1 MPFLAPVRPQNEE
14 ARLRALA
21 AAKILDTAHEKEF
34 DELLHLA
41 CTLCDAPM
49 GAISLIDRDRQ
60 WFKSRIGIEANETPR
75 DISFCG
81 HTILGNE
88 TLHIPDTTADHR
100 FAEHPLVT
108 GDPHIRFY
116 AGAPLT
122 TAEGMNLGTI
132 CVIDNKPRTLTS
144 DQKHMLEILARQVV
158 SRIKL
163 HTQQARMDSSIVD
176 ERELRMSR
184 KLFFAFMDN
193 CPIVGILKDSE
204 GRMVWYNRLCAERFG
219 VDREQWLG
227 KTDSERWPPERAAE
241 ARTRDLIVLNGGRL
255 VQTYEPENSLDGVR
269 RYWSTYRFPFVDPDG
284 ERFVASLAIDVTR
297 ASVAEAEVAHYQRE
311 LEAANAQLHELAIT
325 DALTGVRNRR
335 AFDERVQHEFALA
348 VRHNLPLSLM
358 MLDADHF
365 KSFNDTFGHA
375 EGDVVLCSM
384 AKTIQVSVRETDMVA
399 RYGGEEFA
407 VILPN
412 TTENDA
418 KQLAERICRGVEAME
433 SPKRKMTVS
442 IGIASKTPELVNREA
457 FFALADEALYC
468 AKNKGRNCIS
478 VAGEK

>member
-1 MPFLAPVRPQNEE
+1 MKKRGCAPW
-14 ARLRALA
+14 RATKL
-21 AAKILDTAHEKEF
+21 LDTPQDREF
-34 DELLHLA
+34 DELLRLA
-41 CTLCDAPM
+41 CSLCDTPM
-49 GAISLIDRDRQ
+49 GAITLVDRNRQ
-60 WFKSRIGIEANETPR
+60 WFKSSIGIEVSETPR
-75 DISFCG
+75 DLSFCG

-88 TLHIPDTTADHR
+88 TLLVPDTTADER

-108 GDPHIRFY
+108 GDPYIRFY
-116 AGAPLT
+116 AATPLAT
-122 TAEGMNLGTI
+122 PEGLNLGTI
-132 CVIDNKPRTLTS
+132 CVLDQKPRELS
-144 DQKHMLEILARQVV
+144 CEQQQMLEILAKQVV
-158 SRIKL
+158 SQITL
-163 HTQQARMDSSIVD
+163 HSQTTRLRNTIDD

-193 CPIVGILKDSE
+193 CPIVGLLKDAE

-219 VDREQWLG
+219 VTREEWLG
-227 KTDSERWPPERAAE
+227 KTDAERWPPARAME
-241 ARTRDLIVLNGGRL
+241 TRTRDLAVLNGGRM
-255 VQTYEPENSLDGVR
+255 VETHEPEVSPDGTR
-269 RYWSTYRFPFVDPDG
+269 RYWSTYRFPFTDPDG

-297 ASVAEAEVAHYQRE
+297 AAVAEAEVAHYQKE

-325 DALTGVRNRR
+325 DALTGVPNRR

-348 VRHNLPLSLM
+348 VRHNLSLSLM
-358 MLDADHF
+358 MMDADHF

-375 EGDVVLCSM
+375 EGDAMLRLM
-384 AKTIQVSVRETDMVA
+384 AKTIQANVRGTDMVA

-412 TTENDA
+412 TNQEET
-418 KQLAERICRGVEAME
+418 KMLAERICRAVEAMD

-442 IGIASKTPELVNREA
+442 IGIASKTPELVNRDE

-478 VAGEK
+478 VAGER

>member
-1 MPFLAPVRPQNEE
+1 MPFLAPARPSNEE
-14 ARLRALA
+14 SRLRALQ
-21 AAKILDTAHEKEF
+21 AAKILDTTHDQEF
-34 DELLHLA
+34 DELLRLA
-41 CTLCDAPM
+41 CSLCDTPM
-49 GAISLIDRDRQ
+49 GTITLVDRDRQ
-60 WFKSRIGIEANETPR
+60 WFKARIGIDVDETPR
-75 DISFCG
+75 DLSFCG
-81 HTILGNE
+81 HTILGTE
-88 TLHIPDTTADHR
+88 TMQVPDTTVDDR
-100 FAEHPLVT
+100 FAEHPLVI
-108 GDPHIRFY
+108 GDPYIRFY
-116 AGAPLT
+116 AGAPLAT
-122 TAEGMNLGTI
+122 PEGLNLGTI
-132 CVIDNKPRTLTS
+132 CVIDKKPRTLS
-144 DQKHMLEILARQVV
+144 DNQRQMLEILAKHVV
-158 SRIKL
+158 SRIRA
-163 HTQQARMDSSIVD
+163 HTQGAIAD

-193 CPIVGILKDSE
+193 CPIVGILKDAE

-219 VDREQWLG
+219 VDREEWLG
-227 KTDSERWPPERAAE
+227 KTDAERWPPERALE
-241 ARTRDLIVLNGGRL
+241 ARTRDMVVLNGGRL
-255 VQTYEPENSLDGVR
+255 VETYEPEVSLDGTR

-311 LEAANAQLHELAIT
+311 LEAANAQLHELSIT
-325 DALTGVRNRR
+325 DALTGVKNRR

-375 EGDVVLCSM
+375 EGDVMLRSM
-384 AKTIQVSVRETDMVA
+384 AATIQSSVRNTDMVA

-412 TTENDA
+412 TNQEEA
-418 KQLAERICRGVEAME
+418 KLLAERICRAVETMK

-442 IGIASKTPELVNREA
+442 IGIASKTPELVNREH
-457 FFALADEALYC
+457 FFSLADEALYC

-478 VAGEK
+478 VAGER